1 MGAVGLILVLI
12 VVFCGIFGP
21 WITPFDPFKIN
32 VPDKFQPPSFTHLMG
47 TDNLG
52 RDVFSR
58 VIAGSRIA
66 LTVGISTIAIALV
79 LGLILGLVAGYGPR
93 WLDNLLMLIFDSI
106 YSFPTVILGLTVVT
120 LLGASVTTL
129 VLVVIVIQTP
139 AYARLTRTA
148 TLSLKNSEYIQA
160 IESLGASKL
169 RIIFVHIL
177 PNVVGPLLII
187 ASMDIPS
194 VVALEAGLTYLGMGI
209 PPPAPSWGRIL
220 QEGYSLIRVAPW
232 IVVAGGIPL
241 IITTLGFTFL
251 GESLRDMLD
260 PKLRRMRMMA
270 PVLDIRTCRS
280 TSSTAGPP
288 AHVLRD
294 VNLSVPRG
302 EIVGIVGESGSGKS
316 TLALAFMRPPVRQ
329 RIRHGGQIMLGDVD
343 LLALPPA
350 GLREIRGR
358 RVTMVFQDPM
368 TSLNPVRSIGKQMID
383 IQYRDKSAS
392 IEDKRRKAA
401 AALTRVGIPDADV
414 AARQLSLPVLRR
426 HAPAHRHRHE
436 PAAAARAAHR
446 RRGDDRA
453 RRHARGA
460 DPAPAA

>member
-1 MGAVGLILVLI
+1 VQRSESIIARPGSARRAWRRVTDDPMGAVGLILVLI

-21 WITPFDPFKIN
+21 WITPFDPLKIN
-32 VPDKFQPPSFTHLMG
+32 VPDKFQAPSGIQLMG

-66 LTVGISTIAIALV
+66 LTIGISTIAIALV

-106 YSFPTVILGLTVVT
+106 YSFPTVVLGLTVVT

-148 TLSLKNSEYIQA
+148 TLTIKNSEYIQA

-169 RIIFVHIL
+169 RIIFLHIL
-177 PNVVGPLLII
+177 PNVVGPLLIV

-251 GESLRDMLD
+251 GESLRDNLD
-260 PKLRRMRMMA
+260 PKLRRM
-270 PVLDIRTCRS
+270 L
-280 TSSTAGPP
+280 
-288 AHVLRD
+288 
-294 VNLSVPRG
+294 
-302 EIVGIVGESGSGKS
+302 
-316 TLALAFMRPPVRQ
+316 
-329 RIRHGGQIMLGDVD
+329 
-343 LLALPPA
+343 
-350 GLREIRGR
+350 
-358 RVTMVFQDPM
+358 
-368 TSLNPVRSIGKQMID
+368 
-383 IQYRDKSAS
+383 
-392 IEDKRRKAA
+392 
-401 AALTRVGIPDADV
+401 
-414 AARQLSLPVLRR
+414 
-426 HAPAHRHRHE
+426 
-436 PAAAARAAHR
+436 
-446 RRGDDRA
+446 
-453 RRHARGA
+453 
-460 DPAPAA
+460 

>member
-1 MGAVGLILVLI
+1 LPGSTPVSVQRSESIIARPGSARRAWRRVTDDPMGAVGLILVLI

-21 WITPFDPFKIN
+21 WITPFDPLKIN
-32 VPDKFQPPSFTHLMG
+32 VPDKFQAPSFTHLMG

-66 LTVGISTIAIALV
+66 LTIGISTIAIALV

-106 YSFPTVILGLTVVT
+106 YSFPTVVLGLTVVT

-148 TLSLKNSEYIQA
+148 TLTIKNSEYIQA

-169 RIIFVHIL
+169 RIIFLHIL
-177 PNVVGPLLII
+177 PNVVGPLLIV

-251 GESLRDMLD
+251 GESLRDNLD
-260 PKLRRMRMMA
+260 PKLRRM
-270 PVLDIRTCRS
+270 L
-280 TSSTAGPP
+280 
-288 AHVLRD
+288 
-294 VNLSVPRG
+294 
-302 EIVGIVGESGSGKS
+302 
-316 TLALAFMRPPVRQ
+316 
-329 RIRHGGQIMLGDVD
+329 
-343 LLALPPA
+343 
-350 GLREIRGR
+350 
-358 RVTMVFQDPM
+358 
-368 TSLNPVRSIGKQMID
+368 
-383 IQYRDKSAS
+383 
-392 IEDKRRKAA
+392 
-401 AALTRVGIPDADV
+401 
-414 AARQLSLPVLRR
+414 
-426 HAPAHRHRHE
+426 
-436 PAAAARAAHR
+436 
-446 RRGDDRA
+446 
-453 RRHARGA
+453 
-460 DPAPAA
+460 

>member
-1 MGAVGLILVLI
+1 MPGSTPVSVQRSESIIARPGSARRAWRRVTDDPMGAVGLILVLI

-21 WITPFDPFKIN
+21 WITPFDPLKIN
-32 VPDKFQPPSFTHLMG
+32 VPDKFQAPSLTHLMG

-66 LTVGISTIAIALV
+66 LTIGISTIAIALV

-106 YSFPTVILGLTVVT
+106 YSFPTVVLGLTVVT

-148 TLSLKNSEYIQA
+148 TLTIKNSEYIQA

-169 RIIFVHIL
+169 RIIFLHIL
-177 PNVVGPLLII
+177 PNVVGPLLIV

-251 GESLRDMLD
+251 GESLRDNLD
-260 PKLRRMRMMA
+260 PKLRRM
-270 PVLDIRTCRS
+270 L
-280 TSSTAGPP
+280 
-288 AHVLRD
+288 
-294 VNLSVPRG
+294 
-302 EIVGIVGESGSGKS
+302 
-316 TLALAFMRPPVRQ
+316 
-329 RIRHGGQIMLGDVD
+329 
-343 LLALPPA
+343 
-350 GLREIRGR
+350 
-358 RVTMVFQDPM
+358 
-368 TSLNPVRSIGKQMID
+368 
-383 IQYRDKSAS
+383 
-392 IEDKRRKAA
+392 
-401 AALTRVGIPDADV
+401 
-414 AARQLSLPVLRR
+414 
-426 HAPAHRHRHE
+426 
-436 PAAAARAAHR
+436 
-446 RRGDDRA
+446 
-453 RRHARGA
+453 
-460 DPAPAA
+460 